1 MAQMTQVLS
10 RRGGRTGAL
19 LVGVGTAAGLIAWG
33 VAPWLA
39 PLAGITPVLLASR
52 VRFPACFRWF
62 CFGAEADAGGAR
74 ETTARLLADV
84 SRLRATGP
92 RSGHQMMK

>member
-1 MAQMTQVLS
+1 M
-10 RRGGRTGAL
+10 GAL

-39 PLAGITPVLLASR
+39 TLAGHHARVAGDRVCDSLPVSAGSA
-52 VRFPACFRWF
+52 PARRRMR
-62 CFGAEADAGGAR
+62 GAR
-74 ETTARLLADV
+74 GETTARVLADV